1 MYQVLYRKYRPKR
14 FADVY
19 GQDHV
24 TKTLLHELRENRV
37 SHAYLFT
44 GSRGTGKTTCAKI
57 LAKAVNCENSQDG
70 EPCGECEVCR
80 GIDDGSLFDVVE
92 IDAASNNSVND
103 IRDLREEVNY
113 TPARCKYKV
122 YIIDEVHM
130 LSTGA
135 FNALLKTLEEPP
147 AHVIFVLAT
156 TEVHKLPAT
165 ILSRCQRF
173 DFKRIQPETMCRRLQ
188 DVAAQEQFALDD
200 DAAMLIARLA
210 DGALRDGLS
219 ILDQCAG
226 KGERVTAQ
234 LVAETAGLA
243 GNDALY
249 ALSDAVQKQDAA
261 AAIDQIS
268 ALYANSYDLERL
280 CGELIGHFRNL
291 LVTKTV
297 RSAKSLI
304 VASPEEHARLEA
316 GAGAF
321 TAESLLNCLDIL
333 QNTLTAI
340 KSGANARTEMEMTF
354 IRLCS
359 PALDT
364 GAQALLTRVAALEQQ
379 LLALQHGLPLPNSPA
394 VPSGPAPVQ
403 TQTAPQPPEPA
414 ETQSAPDVQTPPA
427 PAASPQDDLP
437 PWDDAPLPEEPPA
450 PEEPQP
456 SVAPQPAAPPAQPAA
471 GPSAPD
477 ADGNV
482 PFARWG
488 DLLDQIFETDKALY
502 GVLANSKGYVRG
514 DYFLIDSPTPS
525 FSNFIKTDNHLRN
538 LKQAVLAA
546 AGRSYKIGF
555 FKKTEEKKVQ
565 RDPLED
571 LIARASGNVDLHL
584 DE

>member
-57 LAKAVNCENSQDG
+57 LAKAVNCENSQGG

-147 AHVIFVLAT
+147 AHVIFILAT

-188 DVAAQEQFALDD
+188 DVAAQEQFVLEDE
-200 DAAMLIARLA
+200 AAMLIARLA

-243 GNDALY
+243 G
-249 ALSDAVQKQDAA
+249 
-261 AAIDQIS
+261 
-268 ALYANSYDLERL
+268 
-280 CGELIGHFRNL
+280 
-291 LVTKTV
+291 
-297 RSAKSLI
+297 
-304 VASPEEHARLEA
+304 
-316 GAGAF
+316 
-321 TAESLLNCLDIL
+321 
-333 QNTLTAI
+333 
-340 KSGANARTEMEMTF
+340 
-354 IRLCS
+354 
-359 PALDT
+359 
-364 GAQALLTRVAALEQQ
+364 
-379 LLALQHGLPLPNSPA
+379 
-394 VPSGPAPVQ
+394 
-403 TQTAPQPPEPA
+403 
-414 ETQSAPDVQTPPA
+414 
-427 PAASPQDDLP
+427 
-437 PWDDAPLPEEPPA
+437 
-450 PEEPQP
+450 
-456 SVAPQPAAPPAQPAA
+456 
-471 GPSAPD
+471 
-477 ADGNV
+477 
-482 PFARWG
+482 
-488 DLLDQIFETDKALY
+488 
-502 GVLANSKGYVRG
+502 KGY
-514 DYFLIDSPTPS
+514 SPH
-525 FSNFIKTDNHLRN
+525 KLRHT
-538 LKQAVLAA
+538 AA
-546 AGRSYKIGF
+546 TLMYRH
-555 FKKTEEKKVQ
+555 
-565 RDPLED
+565 
-571 LIARASGNVDLHL
+571 GNVDMLELKEILGHAHVSTTEIYTHINTEKL
-584 DE
+584 RKAAKSTPLSRISYIQPQDPQAVSEQSAEDESEQD